1 MDNARYADLFR
12 IESREHLAELD
23 AALLAL
29 EQRGVGASDTDDL
42 VATLFRGVHTIKGM
56 AAAMGY
62 RAVEQLSHALES
74 TLDRARNRTVTLT
87 PDVVALLFDA
97 TDALSLAVADTETGV
112 DDADS
117 TAVRAIVQRLGSLSD
132 DRADAQGRDR
142 IDAHHDAHNDVH
154 HDARHDDVFASVVA
168 TSGPAAYGEVQLGS
182 AGFGDA
188 VGGSAAGAARGP
200 DARDII
206 RIVEV
211 RLNADCQLK
220 GVRTMLVLQRLEAM
234 GTVHDVQ
241 PPSSEWQDE
250 AFTGVVNVF
259 IDSDASEADLET
271 AARGA
276 GDVARVTVRAR
287 AATTQERTPRETM
300 RHVRIDSRRLDTLL
314 DLIGEL
320 VISRDRLVR
329 MAETAVEQGADRGL
343 ARVAHDTARLV
354 SSLQEEVLQARMVPV
369 GQVFD
374 RFPRLV
380 RDVARELGKDVKFV
394 MEGREIELDR
404 SLLDAIG
411 DPIVHLLRNA
421 LDHGLEDSET
431 RREAGKPPTGRL
443 VLRAARDRASIV
455 IQVEDDG
462 RGIDRAAVLR
472 RAVERGL
479 VPAHEAD
486 ADTFDDDR
494 LLQTLAYSGLSTARA
509 VTAISG
515 RGVGVDVVATRVR
528 ALGGFLSLETIEGAG
543 TVFTMRLPA
552 TLAITRALLV
562 QVSDQVY
569 ALPAA
574 HVVEALEYDPTMRVR
589 LNGREAITLRDEVLP
604 VLRLRQRFGFPPG
617 DHDGYIAIVEAS
629 GRRSALVVD
638 GMIAQQDV
646 VVKPLDA
653 VRGGAPWFSGA
664 TVLGDGTPS
673 LIVDLGSLI

>member
-29 EQRGVGASDTDDL
+29 EQGGVGASAETEEL
-42 VATLFRGVHTIKGM
+42 LATLFRGVHTIKGM
-56 AAAMGY
+56 SAAMGY
-62 RAVEQLSHALES
+62 RTVEQLSHALES
-74 TLDRARNRTVTLT
+74 LLDRVRAGGVALSG
-87 PDVVALLFDA
+87 DVVALLFDG
-97 TDALSLAVADTETGV
+97 TDALSAAVADTETGI
-112 DDADS
+112 DHADRP
-117 TAVRAIVQRLGSLSD
+117 AVRAILQRLASTSDSLTESL
-132 DRADAQGRDR
+132 
-142 IDAHHDAHNDVH
+142 V
-154 HDARHDDVFASVVA
+154 DARQDDVFASIVDA
-168 TSGPAAYGEVQLGS
+168 PTHAAARDTLHGAQLGA
-182 AGFGDA
+182 AGFGDV
-188 VGGSAAGAARGP
+188 VGGAAGASVHEMLAP
-200 DARDII
+200 SSDPV

-211 RLNADCQLK
+211 RLSPDCQLK
-220 GVRTMLVLQRLEAM
+220 GVRAMIVLQRLEAL
-234 GTVHDVQ
+234 GAVHDVQ
-241 PPSSEWQDE
+241 PPQVRWQDDAFDGVLHVVIDTE
-250 AFTGVVNVF
+250 A
-259 IDSDASEADLET
+259 T
-271 AARGA
+271 AADIEAAARAA
-276 GDVARVTVRAR
+276 GDVSRVSVRAR
-287 AATTQERTPRETM
+287 EAVPERASRETL
-300 RHVRIDSRRLDTLL
+300 RHVRIDLRRLDTLL

-320 VISRDRLVR
+320 VITRDRLVR
-329 MAETAVEQGADRGL
+329 IAETAVEQGADRSL
-343 ARVAHDTARLV
+343 ARAAHDTSRLV

-431 RREAGKPPTGRL
+431 RRNAGKSPTGRL

-462 RGIDRAAVLR
+462 RGIDRHAVRR
-472 RAVERGL
+472 RAEERGL
-479 VPAHEAD
+479 VEPGELGEE
-486 ADTFDDDR
+486 FDDDR
-494 LLQTLAYSGLSTARA
+494 LLQTLAHSGLSTART
-509 VTAISG
+509 VTSISG

-528 ALGGFLSLETIEGAG
+528 SLGGFLSLETIEGAG

-562 QVSDQVY
+562 QVAEQTY

-574 HVVEALEYDPTMRVR
+574 HVVEALEFDTAMRVYQG
-589 LNGREAITLRDEVLP
+589 GREAMRLRDEVLP

-617 DHDGYIAIVEAS
+617 DGEGYVAIVEAS

>member
-29 EQRGVGASDTDDL
+29 EQRGVGASVEREEL
-42 VATLFRGVHTIKGM
+42 LATLFRGVHTIKGM

-62 RAVEQLSHALES
+62 RSVEGLSHALES
-74 TLDRARNRTVTLT
+74 LLDRVRGGGVALSA
-87 PDVVALLFDA
+87 DVVALLFDG
-97 TDALSLAVADTETGV
+97 TDALAAAVADTETGIGH
-112 DDADS
+112 AERQG
-117 TAVRAIVQRLGSLSD
+117 VREILQRLASVGDSVVDL
-132 DRADAQGRDR
+132 
-142 IDAHHDAHNDVH
+142 
-154 HDARHDDVFASVVA
+154 RHDDVFASIVDPTA
-168 TSGPAAYGEVQLGS
+168 DSDRRAGQGALHGAQLGA
-182 AGFGDA
+182 AGFGDV
-188 VGGSAAGAARGP
+188 VGGASP
-200 DARDII
+200 DAGGHEPLAGSADPV

-211 RLNADCQLK
+211 RLSPDCQLK
-220 GVRTMLVLQRLEAM
+220 GVRAMLVLQRLEAL
-234 GTVHDVQ
+234 GIVHDVQ
-241 PPSSEWQDE
+241 PPQARWQDDS
-250 AFTGVVNVF
+250 FDGVLQVF
-259 IDSDASEADLET
+259 IDSESAPDDIES
-271 AARGA
+271 AARAA
-276 GDVARVTVRAR
+276 GDVARVIVRAR
-287 AATTQERTPRETM
+287 QAAPDRPARETM
-300 RHVRIDSRRLDTLL
+300 RHVRIDLRRLDTLL

-320 VISRDRLVR
+320 VITRDRLLRV
-329 MAETAVEQGADRGL
+329 AESAVEQGADRSL
-343 ARVAHDTARLV
+343 ARAAHDTARLV
-354 SSLQEEVLQARMVPV
+354 SALQEEVLQARMVPV

-380 RDVARELGKDVKFV
+380 RDVARELGKDITFV

-431 RREAGKPPTGRL
+431 RRNAGKSPTGRL

-462 RGIDRAAVLR
+462 RGIDRQAVRR
-472 RAVERGL
+472 RAEERGL
-479 VPAHEAD
+479 VQPGEQGEE
-486 ADTFDDDR
+486 FDDDR
-494 LLQTLAYSGLSTARA
+494 LLQVLAHSGLSTARA
-509 VTAISG
+509 VTSISG

-562 QVSDQVY
+562 QVADQTY

-574 HVVEALEYDPTMRVR
+574 HVVEALEFDPAMRVTQ
-589 LNGREAITLRDEVLP
+589 GDREAMTLRDEVLP

-617 DHDGYIAIVEAS
+617 DGEGYVAIVEAS

-638 GMIAQQDV
+638 AMIAQQDV